1 MTIVFKIQIVFIW
14 GYKKLLFGFL
24 FSNTKIFVIL
34 PEECY
39 QTGRSDG
46 ISFLFWPLT
55 RKENKFSLCAV
66 CVSSPADG
74 GTGGE
79 K

>member
-1 MTIVFKIQIVFIW
+1 VNLYVFKIQIVFIW

-39 QTGRSDG
+39 QAGRPDG
-46 ISFLFWPLT
+46 III
-55 RKENKFSLCAV
+55 K
-66 CVSSPADG
+66 
-74 GTGGE
+74 TGGNHQ
-79 K
+79 